1 MCRTL
6 SRNIC
11 ARAHQFLWCA
21 RRDLSRIL
29 ARHQR
34 ARPRR
39 RGREERG
46 VPPSSGDKR
55 GEMPATAGRV
65 AMPAGNRCARPHLPA
80 RASSPPPLPRARA
93 RSRASRP
100 PSTLSRSSRSRPPPP
115 RLVTRSRRVV
125 TSNALKVSDRWSS
138 IVGCVHAS
146 PPPRRR
152 ARRRDRPAKPDLVPR
167 VRRERRASGA
177 REPAS
182 RVFTTLS
189 PPPRLLP
196 TPSLRSHPSPLP
208 SPAGA
213 ILTSP
218 ARARTLRRRRRC
230 GRILGC
236 TGIRGKSASTP
247 TGGRCSRP
255 R

>member
-11 ARAHQFLWCA
+11 ARAHHNILWCA

-29 ARHQR
+29 PRHQR

-93 RSRASRP
+93 RSRASPP

-167 VRRERRASGA
+167 VRPTRDGRAALENPPRESSRRFLPPPPDS
-177 REPAS
+177 S
-182 RVFTTLS
+182 RV
-189 PPPRLLP
+189 PPSAH
-196 TPSLRSHPSPLP
+196 TPPHSLRPQERSLQVRRGRGPFGDGEDVGGS
-208 SPAGA
+208 SA
-213 ILTSP
+213 
-218 ARARTLRRRRRC
+218 AR
-230 GRILGC
+230 G
-236 TGIRGKSASTP
+236 
-247 TGGRCSRP
+247 
-255 R
+255 